1 MKMTAV
7 RTALVALALA
17 AAAAA
22 QTVPVPNPSF
32 EEGDGAVGPHAAG
45 YGQALPMS
53 SDAVGLWWCPSGW
66 KVSRLRGLPVDVGQ
80 AIRIAAAQNEVDAAQ
95 LILRPEQPLRGLTV
109 QATDLKGP
117 DGAAIAASAVEVL
130 KVRYVLV
137 TRPTDAAGC
146 TGWWPDPLPPLAAPV
161 DLEAG
166 KNQPLWVRVAV
177 PKTARPGTYRGA
189 IRLKADGYAAEA
201 PLEVRVFGFALPDRM
216 TCQSA
221 FGLRENTIWQ
231 YQNLKDDAD
240 RRAVLAKYH
249 ANFAAHHISPYD
261 PAPMDPIR
269 VTWPT
274 SARRGVKEPLPPEKI
289 VPEIDFT
296 AWDAAMTQ
304 AVDRYHFNSVMVHVP
319 GMGGGSFHSRSEP
332 DLLGWSEDTP
342 QYKAGF
348 AAYCRLLQ
356 EHLREKGWLDEAYVY
371 WFDEPDPK
379 DYAFVMNGFRK
390 LKEAA
395 PDVRRMLTE
404 QIEPDLVGG
413 PNLWCP
419 VSHNY
424 DHARAEERR
433 ARGDRFWWYV
443 CCGPKTP
450 HAGLFIDH
458 PATELRVWLWQTW
471 QRKIEGVLIWSA
483 NYWTSTA
490 AYPDRDHPQNPYED
504 PMGWVSGYSTDTGV
518 RRPWGNGDG
527 RFVYPPESCADARP
541 PGPVLEGPVDSI
553 RWEMLRDGLEDY
565 EYLAI
570 LRHLLDEKGG
580 RLPADERARCEALL
594 EVPEAISADM
604 THFTADPAPI
614 EARRAEVAEAI
625 EALGRK

>member
-1 MKMTAV
+1 
-7 RTALVALALA
+7 
-17 AAAAA
+17 
-22 QTVPVPNPSF
+22 
-32 EEGDGAVGPHAAG
+32 
-45 YGQALPMS
+45 
-53 SDAVGLWWCPSGW
+53 
-66 KVSRLRGLPVDVGQ
+66 
-80 AIRIAAAQNEVDAAQ
+80 
-95 LILRPEQPLRGLTV
+95 
-109 QATDLKGP
+109 
-117 DGAAIAASAVEVL
+117 
-130 KVRYVLV
+130 
-137 TRPTDAAGC
+137 
-146 TGWWPDPLPPLAAPV
+146 
-161 DLEAG
+161 
-166 KNQPLWVRVAV
+166 
-177 PKTARPGTYRGA
+177 
-189 IRLKADGYAAEA
+189 
-201 PLEVRVFGFALPDRM
+201 
-216 TCQSA
+216 
-221 FGLRENTIWQ
+221 
-231 YQNLKDDAD
+231 
-240 RRAVLAKYH
+240 
-249 ANFAAHHISPYD
+249 
-261 PAPMDPIR
+261 
-269 VTWPT
+269 
-274 SARRGVKEPLPPEKI
+274 
-289 VPEIDFT
+289 
-296 AWDAAMTQ
+296 
-304 AVDRYHFNSVMVHVP
+304 
-319 GMGGGSFHSRSEP
+319 
-332 DLLGWSEDTP
+332 
-342 QYKAGF
+342 
-348 AAYCRLLQ
+348 
-356 EHLREKGWLDEAYVY
+356 
-371 WFDEPDPK
+371 
-379 DYAFVMNGFRK
+379 MNGFRK

-625 EALGRK
+625 ETLGRK